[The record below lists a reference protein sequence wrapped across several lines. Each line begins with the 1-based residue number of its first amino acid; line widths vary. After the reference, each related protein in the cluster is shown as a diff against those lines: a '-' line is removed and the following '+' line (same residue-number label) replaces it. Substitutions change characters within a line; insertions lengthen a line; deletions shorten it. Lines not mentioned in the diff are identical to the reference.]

1 MSAVIAT
8 GPTVMRGIYI
18 RCLVLA
24 VWAVLLMIAMTLVHA
39 HPLPELAAGPA
50 VGVSYLHR

>member
-1 MSAVIAT
+1 MSAVVAS

-18 RCLVLA
+18 RCVVLA

-39 HPLPELAAGPA
+39 HPLPELAAGHA
-50 VGVSYLHR
+50 AGVSYLRR